1 MGGTIGIMEPA
12 FILFMIAAG
21 FWSII
26 TSFVAIIRILRNKF
40 NGDRLTWIMISMI
53 AFIGPVLWLVNGRKL
68 IVRG

>member
-1 MGGTIGIMEPA
+1 MGGTIGVMEPA
-12 FILFMIAAG
+12 IILFMIAAG

>member
-1 MGGTIGIMEPA
+1 MEPA

-40 NGDRLTWIMISMI
+40 NGDKLTWILISMI